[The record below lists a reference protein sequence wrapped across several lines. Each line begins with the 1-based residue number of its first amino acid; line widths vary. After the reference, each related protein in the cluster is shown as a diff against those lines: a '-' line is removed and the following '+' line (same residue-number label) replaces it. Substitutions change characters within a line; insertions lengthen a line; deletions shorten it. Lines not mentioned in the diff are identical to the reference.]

1 MPIPRA
7 LELRLWDE
15 EMPAFV
21 QFRLYVDGCFGALVP
36 GGPVLATNV
45 LARRLLFE
53 RRRLRVRRMRR
64 LMRRYILLKRME
76 HLLMWRAANWWFIID
91 RMYNQ

>member
-1 MPIPRA
+1 MSSPRA
-7 LELRLWDE
+7 VELRLWDE

-21 QFRLYVDGCFGALVP
+21 QFRLHVDGCFDALVP

-64 LMRRYILLKRME
+64 IMRRYILLKRME
-76 HLLMWRAANWWFIID
+76 HLLMWRAANWWFIIA
-91 RMYNQ
+91 RINNE